1 MLKSRALIL
10 SGSNSDDES
19 WAPCW
24 CQHTD
29 RQTDH
34 MQGRDLSVIIPL
46 FLRSTS
52 FKLTPPHPLLA
63 TPPFFI
69 TPLRPPSSTSSAC
82 IPATSF
88 LFHSPW
94 LPRFSPT
101 LYPPLTSTTHTHTHP
116 PHSCFP
122 ADSDKWRLTE
132 MTTSLLMFSSDTT

>member
-1 MLKSRALIL
+1 M
-10 SGSNSDDES
+10 GSLLVS
-19 WAPCW
+19 A
-24 CQHTD
+24 D
-29 RQTDH
+29 RQTDRPH
-34 MQGRDLSVIIPL
+34 AGTGPFCDNLS
-46 FLRSTS
+46 FRQSAS
-52 FKLTPPHPLLA
+52 FNLTPPHPLKA

-94 LPRFSPT
+94 LPCFSPT
-101 LYPPLTSTTHTHTHP
+101 LYPPLTSTTHTHAQTHTHP